1 VICTLHRAHSRL
13 ALALAK
19 QLRQPRDVDGDAPRL
34 VLRQHL
40 GLQRFGFTVSGIDVR
55 ERLPVGIADDI
66 AAGWSSADRAS
77 GRTHRYPSIAAG
89 AGCELL
95 HVGFLR
101 GRVR

>member
-40 GLQRFGFTVSGIDVR
+40 GLQRFGFAISGKDVR
-55 ERLPVGIADDI
+55 ERLTVDFYDVDKVPAL
-66 AAGWSSADRAS
+66 SA
-77 GRTHRYPSIAAG
+77 
-89 AGCELL
+89 
-95 HVGFLR
+95 
-101 GRVR
+101 